1 VKEIFNNEYISY
13 KIFEIFE
20 YLTSNKKKK
29 KKKNKK
35 KKKKKDQKSLLITNR
50 TCQFLVYIMT

>member
-29 KKKNKK
+29 KKK
-35 KKKKKDQKSLLITNR
+35 KKKDQKSLLITNR

>member
-1 VKEIFNNEYISY
+1 MIYVLIKVKEIFNNEYISY

-29 KKKNKK
+29 KKK
-35 KKKKKDQKSLLITNR
+35 DQKSLLITNR

>member
-1 VKEIFNNEYISY
+1 LIYVLIKVKEIFNNEYISY

-35 KKKKKDQKSLLITNR
+35 NILIKKKKNL
-50 TCQFLVYIMT
+50 